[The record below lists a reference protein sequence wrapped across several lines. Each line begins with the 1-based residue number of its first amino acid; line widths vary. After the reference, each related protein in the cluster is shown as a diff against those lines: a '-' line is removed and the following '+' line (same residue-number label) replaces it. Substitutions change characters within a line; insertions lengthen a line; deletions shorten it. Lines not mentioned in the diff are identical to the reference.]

1 MVVYFFLIIY
11 IICRGMVLEE
21 LLKGNELEKFV
32 LKIFI
37 YLEIKCF
44 FWLKF
49 EI

>member
-32 LKIFI
+32 LINF
-37 YLEIKCF
+37 YLFRNRMFFLVEI
-44 FWLKF
+44 
-49 EI
+49 

>member
-32 LKIFI
+32 LINF
-37 YLEIKCF
+37 YLFKNRMFFLVEI
-44 FWLKF
+44 
-49 EI
+49 